1 MHYMTYIASGELGGT
16 TCSSSE
22 LKSCPMIYK
31 TEKNLLNMDK
41 TSRTVFIGKGTHSR
55 DTLLKNSAK
64 VTTAYPW
71 INCAE
76 VVWRA
81 ISPIRFEFRCD
92 QNIWLFLRLF
102 LLFPANA
109 IFYFFC
115 YLEFF
120 CSKKSNSYNE
130 Y

>member
-1 MHYMTYIASGELGGT
+1 MHYMAYIASGELGGT
-16 TCSSSE
+16 TCSSNE
-22 LKSCPMIYK
+22 RKSCPMMYK

-71 INCAE
+71 IHCAE

-81 ISPIRFEFRCD
+81 ISGFFKDYSC
-92 QNIWLFLRLF
+92 
-102 LLFPANA
+102 
-109 IFYFFC
+109 YF
-115 YLEFF
+115 
-120 CSKKSNSYNE
+120 
-130 Y
+130 

>member
-1 MHYMTYIASGELGGT
+1 M
-16 TCSSSE
+16 
-22 LKSCPMIYK
+22 YK

-71 INCAE
+71 IHCAE

-81 ISPIRFEFRCD
+81 ISGFFKDYSC
-92 QNIWLFLRLF
+92 
-102 LLFPANA
+102 
-109 IFYFFC
+109 YF
-115 YLEFF
+115 
-120 CSKKSNSYNE
+120 
-130 Y
+130 

>member
-22 LKSCPMIYK
+22 LKSCPIIYK

-41 TSRTVFIGKGTHSR
+41 TSRTVFIGKGTHSQ

-76 VVWRA
+76 VVLACNFLNQVRVSLRPKYLLFFFKIIPA
-81 ISPIRFEFRCD
+81 ISR
-92 QNIWLFLRLF
+92 LRRRR
-102 LLFPANA
+102 
-109 IFYFFC
+109 
-115 YLEFF
+115 
-120 CSKKSNSYNE
+120 SKPSK
-130 Y
+130 

>member
-1 MHYMTYIASGELGGT
+1 MHYMAYIASGELGGT

-22 LKSCPMIYK
+22 RKSCPMMYK
-31 TEKNLLNMDK
+31 TENNLLNMDK

-81 ISPIRFEFRCD
+81 ISSIRFESRCD

-102 LLFPANA
+102 LLFLACVADALNLLYRAFAN
-109 IFYFFC
+109 
-115 YLEFF
+115 
-120 CSKKSNSYNE
+120 
-130 Y
+130 